1 MNQWKEQLVRLQE
14 AIDGRVLRERVL
26 LLLTVLA
33 VLLMVWSLFVQA
45 PVDKQRSKLK
55 GDVEL
60 IASERK
66 KLETDIA
73 NLTMA
78 AANSP
83 AVLKQKE
90 IRALKQRINEVEAQL
105 SNMSQG
111 LISADQLPRILQEI
125 LSPLSRVEVLGV
137 KTLPARQ
144 LQLPGI
150 APAATAS
157 ASADAGVYQHMVVL
171 RIRGSYF
178 ELLALLK
185 QLESL
190 SWKFYWDSLNYRVD
204 TYPAAEIE
212 VRVFTLSSEEGLLG
226 V

>member
-90 IRALKQRINEVEAQL
+90 IRALEQRINEVEAQL

-111 LISADQLPRILQEI
+111 LISEI
-125 LSPLSRVEVLGV
+125 GRAHV
-137 KTLPARQ
+137 
-144 LQLPGI
+144 
-150 APAATAS
+150 
-157 ASADAGVYQHMVVL
+157 
-171 RIRGSYF
+171 
-178 ELLALLK
+178 
-185 QLESL
+185 
-190 SWKFYWDSLNYRVD
+190 
-204 TYPAAEIE
+204 
-212 VRVFTLSSEEGLLG
+212 
-226 V
+226 